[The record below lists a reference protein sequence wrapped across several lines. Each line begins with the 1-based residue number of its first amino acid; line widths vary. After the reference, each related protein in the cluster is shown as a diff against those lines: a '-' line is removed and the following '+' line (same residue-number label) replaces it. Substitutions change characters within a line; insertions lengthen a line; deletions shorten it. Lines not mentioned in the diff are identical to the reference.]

1 MEEHMKTVR
10 QLLDAKG
17 YETLSVK
24 PDTNVFDA
32 LTVMAEKHIGALV
45 VIDDDD
51 HLAGIFSERDY
62 AREVALKGKTSR
74 MTKIS
79 EVMSTRVITVSPDQL
94 TDECMELM
102 SGKRIRHL
110 PVVENDRV
118 IGILSI
124 GDLVKETIAYQQFLI
139 QQLES
144 YIQGQ

>member
-1 MEEHMKTVR
+1 MKTVR

-17 YETLSVK
+17 YETLSVT
-24 PDTNVFDA
+24 PETNVFDA
-32 LTVMAEKHIGALV
+32 LTIMAEKHIGALV
-45 VIDDDD
+45 VLDDSG

-79 EVMSTRVITVSPDQL
+79 EVMSTKVITVTPDQL